1 MIAHDYTRR
10 GVLLL
15 QKRLHLLPKSQAFT
29 SAAIQHLK
37 KHSMYRQGVRKQNKF
52 FPTCPIS
59 GRGTREDNC
68 QLFTGWL
75 GPTTIHE
82 TILYVGRNALYCG
95 VEILCP

>member
-37 KHSMYRQGVRKQNKF
+37 KENTPCTAMGTESKTNSSLHAPYLEEVQGKTIV
-52 FPTCPIS
+52 
-59 GRGTREDNC
+59 NC
-68 QLFTGWL
+68 L
-75 GPTTIHE
+75 
-82 TILYVGRNALYCG
+82 
-95 VEILCP
+95 